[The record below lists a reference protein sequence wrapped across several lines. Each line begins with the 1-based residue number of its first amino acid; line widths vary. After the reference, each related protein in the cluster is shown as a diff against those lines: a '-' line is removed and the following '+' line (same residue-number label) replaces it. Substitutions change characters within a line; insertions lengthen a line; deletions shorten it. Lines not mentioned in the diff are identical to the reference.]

1 MKSIQRRKSNPR
13 PQKAARWHS
22 SGFGR
27 RKRLDFWKCCLTYS
41 GLTEKIEYM
50 KIDILWFCSLFLL
63 NKVFM
68 LTWLMLIG
76 GRDSQVLNLSQHQ
89 KIQWIKRTLVLLLAS
104 FVSILSC
111 WNFDVLIFQFFQCF
125 LGLHKQRGERRLP
138 YYHVQYLNPMHVGK
152 HGFLTFF
159 FKTFLVSSTPT
170 SLLWTPEAWFKTCQA
185 ISDWYYMLFNVSN
198 PSNCQCLQAAAAKLS
213 SLFRRSS
220 GRQCSL
226 TRQDISLSHFLGPF
240 GYSW

>member
-89 KIQWIKRTLVLLLAS
+89 KIQWIKRTGHGSPFGFLCIDTIMLEFWCSDFPIFPVLFGTPQTERWETSTL
-104 FVSILSC
+104 LSC
-111 WNFDVLIFQFFQCF
+111 SISESNACR
-125 LGLHKQRGERRLP
+125 K
-138 YYHVQYLNPMHVGK
+138 
-152 HGFLTFF
+152 
-159 FKTFLVSSTPT
+159 
-170 SLLWTPEAWFKTCQA
+170 AWF
-185 ISDWYYMLFNVSN
+185 SHVF
-198 PSNCQCLQAAAAKLS
+198 PHLS
-213 SLFRRSS
+213 
-220 GRQCSL
+220 GEGC
-226 TRQDISLSHFLGPF
+226 
-240 GYSW
+240 